1 MCQLIWLLLMQ
12 LLGSNV
18 SSAFFQPDKYFRV
31 TSRRRL
37 LVFASTADL
46 RNRLGLHDRFDRWRF
61 LQYLLDEET
70 TSHDTN
76 RVIYAMLDSYLKVEP
91 DERETVEFTPEKRA
105 RLEIFLQESKD
116 ETIMALI
123 DLDGTETV
131 NEGILKQ
138 LEQFLPDPEEDEDA
152 FKGLWDTVIEL
163 HGRESVKIGL
173 QNNMSQ
179 WQARCLIARLLIF
192 YDFLSTGLVD

>member
-1 MCQLIWLLLMQ
+1 MQ
-12 LLGSNV
+12 LLGSKV
-18 SSAFFQPDKYFRV
+18 SFAFLRPAKYFRV
-31 TSRRRL
+31 ISRRRL
-37 LVFASTADL
+37 PIFASTADL

-76 RVIYAMLDSYLKVEP
+76 RVIYAMLSSYLKVEP
-91 DERETVEFTPEKRA
+91 DERETVEFTPEKRS
-105 RLEIFLQESKD
+105 RLETFLQEAKD

-131 NEGILKQ
+131 NEEILKQ
-138 LEQFLPDPEEDEDA
+138 LEGLLPDPEEDEDA

-173 QNNMSQ
+173 QNNVSR